1 MRNAKIGPD
10 LRLGGWLQA
19 HPPRPPSIKLKP
31 ILILPPKRGTRPTR
45 VSRNRQSCKRR
56 FLASNAKCKFSD
68 NEISEVVRPTCLL
81 VLSPFKMPFAL
92 TLVFVTG

>member
-10 LRLGGWLQA
+10 LRLGGVA
-19 HPPRPPSIKLKP
+19 SSPPTPPPSIKLKP

-45 VSRNRQSCKRR
+45 VSRNRQSCRRR
-56 FLASNAKCKFSD
+56 FLASNARCKFSD

-81 VLSPFKMPFAL
+81 VLSQFKMPFAL